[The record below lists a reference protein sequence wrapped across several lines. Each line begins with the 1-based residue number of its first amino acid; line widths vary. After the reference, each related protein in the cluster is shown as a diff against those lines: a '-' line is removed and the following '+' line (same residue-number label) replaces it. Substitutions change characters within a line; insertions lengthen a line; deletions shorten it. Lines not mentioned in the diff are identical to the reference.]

1 MSIQKITFQ
10 MRNVISNE
18 QVDDIALLV
27 YYINQIQ
34 QRVSG
39 RWLQKKPPIEHKV
52 GHMLIL
58 AGLLVQQLFFSENSH
73 VINQENSEGCQSL
86 LLTY

>member
-1 MSIQKITFQ
+1 
-10 MRNVISNE
+10 MRNVIQMSRYM
-18 QVDDIALLV
+18 ILH

-34 QRVSG
+34 QCVSG

>member
-1 MSIQKITFQ
+1 MI
-10 MRNVISNE
+10 
-18 QVDDIALLV
+18 LH

-73 VINQENSEGCQSL
+73 VINQENSEVANHFFSL
-86 LLTY
+86 IY